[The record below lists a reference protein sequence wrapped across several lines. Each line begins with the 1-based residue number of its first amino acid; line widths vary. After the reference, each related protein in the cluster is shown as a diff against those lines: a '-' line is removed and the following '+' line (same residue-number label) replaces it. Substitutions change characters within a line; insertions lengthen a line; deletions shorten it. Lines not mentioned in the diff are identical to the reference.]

1 MGSVGTR
8 QYLLNSRRREIVK
21 IMADIDKMDNLLLQY
36 WDNLQTKRCF
46 LERNNKVDK
55 SLMRLRKTLML
66 HIYKNISGNSDIEN
80 FISFINE
87 WFFILL
93 GFSVLRQVISVWVWL
108 RCWPCV
114 CGKKG
119 GSGSWISRPW
129 VFPPNRTVQ
138 SKKHR
143 RGAASKWGARS
154 ARNAS
159 NFVSS
164 VLMAEEMATH
174 PKILAWK
181 MRWTEEPGGLPSTGS
196 KRAGPAWAHA
206 LLMDVN
212 ILHKTSLPWKSF
224 SKHRCCNFYP
234 RNENYPRNLLI

>member
-129 VFPPNRTVQ
+129 VFPPNRIVQ
-138 SKKHR
+138 SKKHCR
-143 RGAASKWGARS
+143 EAASKWGARS

-159 NFVSS
+159 NFVGS
-164 VLMAEEMATH
+164 VLMAGGNGNPPQDSCLENAMDRRAWWATVH
-174 PKILAWK
+174 GIEKS
-181 MRWTEEPGGLPSTGS
+181 WTCLSTRTVDGRQHS
-196 KRAGPAWAHA
+196 SQNVVTIKKLQQTP
-206 LLMDVN
+206 LL
-212 ILHKTSLPWKSF
+212 
-224 SKHRCCNFYP
+224 
-234 RNENYPRNLLI
+234 